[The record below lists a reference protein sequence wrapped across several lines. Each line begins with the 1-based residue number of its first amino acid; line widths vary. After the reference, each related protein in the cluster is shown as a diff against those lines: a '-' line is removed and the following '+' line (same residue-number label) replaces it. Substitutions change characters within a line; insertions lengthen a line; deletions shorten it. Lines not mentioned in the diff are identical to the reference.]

1 MDRFV
6 TPRATNTATTRTTVG
21 KSQRAETA
29 APASRSESFS
39 ADATGGA
46 FSSER
51 SAAEIPKSIAAATA
65 NNQSTVSA
73 FQWS

>member
-1 MDRFV
+1 
-6 TPRATNTATTRTTVG
+6 VG

-65 NNQSTVSA
+65 TATANNQSTVSA
-73 FQWS
+73 LQWS